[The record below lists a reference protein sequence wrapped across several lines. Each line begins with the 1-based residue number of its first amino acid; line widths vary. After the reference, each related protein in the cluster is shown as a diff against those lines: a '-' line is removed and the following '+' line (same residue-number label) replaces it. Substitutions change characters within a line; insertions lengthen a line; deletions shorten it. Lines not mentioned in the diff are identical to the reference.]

1 MEVFARS
8 DIGQKR
14 VCNEDSYGYTM
25 PNQSDCAFFVVA
37 DGMGGAKA
45 GEIASRMA
53 VTTLIHYFEEHLI
66 QQQDITV
73 VCEGLRQAVSQANAQ
88 ILEASQ
94 TQEAC
99 RGMGTTVVCACVVG
113 HRLVVVNVGDSRAYL
128 VTGRSGTQLT
138 EDHSLVE
145 HLVRT
150 GQIDRAEAKI
160 HPRRNEITRA
170 LGAGA
175 VLQADLFLYDYRP
188 GDVLLLCSDGLT
200 RTMEDKEIF
209 SIAGGRGKTPEW
221 ICNKL
226 IALANAGGGPD
237 NITVMTAIL

>member
-1 MEVFARS
+1 MEVFAKS

-14 VCNEDSYGYTM
+14 NCNEDSYGY
-25 PNQSDCAFFVVA
+25 SISERSGCSLFVVA

-45 GEIASRMA
+45 GEVASRIA
-53 VTTLIHYFEEHLI
+53 VTSIIEYFEANLKKERDVNLI
-66 QQQDITV
+66 
-73 VCEGLRQAVSQANAQ
+73 CEALRSAISIANTKVMEESVSK
-88 ILEASQ
+88 ES
-94 TQEAC
+94 C

-113 HRLVVVNVGDSRAYL
+113 RRLIVLNVGDSRAYL
-128 VTGRSGTQLT
+128 VSGRSGTQLT

-170 LGAGA
+170 LGASHD
-175 VLQADLFLYDYRP
+175 VQSDLFIYDYRL
-188 GDVLLLCSDGLT
+188 GDTLILCSDGLT
-200 RTMEDKEIF
+200 RMVEDAEMFRVISKEK
-209 SIAGGRGKTPEW
+209 RPER

-226 IALANAGGGPD
+226 IEMANKNGGLD
-237 NITVMTAIL
+237 NISVVAVSL